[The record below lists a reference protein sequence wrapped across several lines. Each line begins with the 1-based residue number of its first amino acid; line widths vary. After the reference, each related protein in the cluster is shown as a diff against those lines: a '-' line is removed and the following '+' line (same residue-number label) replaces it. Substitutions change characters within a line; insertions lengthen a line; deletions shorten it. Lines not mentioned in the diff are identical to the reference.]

1 MTLHLGDTAPDFQTE
16 TSTGPISFHDWAG
29 DSWVVFFSHP
39 ADFTPVCT
47 TELGR
52 VGQLKD
58 EWAKRGVKTIA
69 LSVDSVADHAK
80 WTPEVESYN
89 DTTVDYP
96 IIADPDKAVAEL
108 YDMIHPGEGDTS
120 SVRSVFVIDPAKKI
134 RLTMTYPKSTGRN
147 FFEILRVVDALQEAD
162 RGECATPV
170 DWQPGDRIIVP
181 TGVSTE
187 DARQKFED
195 VQEFFP
201 YLRTAKLK
209 TEAAGGGA
217 VGCD

>member
-1 MTLHLGDTAPDFQTE
+1 MALHLGDTAPDFQAD
-16 TSTGPISFHDWAG
+16 TSAGPITFHDWAG

-58 EWAKRGVKTIA
+58 EWARRGVKPIA
-69 LSVDSVADHAK
+69 LSVDSVEDHARWK
-80 WTPEVESYN
+80 PEIESYN
-89 DTTVDYP
+89 STTVDYP
-96 IIADPDKAVAEL
+96 IIADPDKRIAEL

-147 FFEILRVVDALQEAD
+147 FLEVLRVVDALQEGD
-162 RGECATPV
+162 RGECSTPV
-170 DWQPGDRIIVP
+170 DWQPGDKVVVP
-181 TGVSTE
+181 PTMSTE
-187 DARQKFED
+187 DAKLKFDD

-201 YLRTAKLK
+201 YLRTARLK
-209 TEAAGGGA
+209 AQ
-217 VGCD
+217 

>member
-1 MTLHLGDTAPDFQTE
+1 MTLHLGDTAPDFQAD
-16 TSTGPISFHDWAG
+16 TSEGPLSFHEWAG
-29 DSWVVFFSHP
+29 DSWVVLFSHP

-58 EWAKRGVKTIA
+58 EWAARGVKTIA
-69 LSVDSVADHAK
+69 LSVDSVDDHARWK
-80 WTPEVESYN
+80 PEIESFN
-89 DTTVDYP
+89 ATSVDYP

-147 FFEILRVVDALQEAD
+147 FVEVLRVVDALQAGD
-162 RGECATPV
+162 RGGFSTPV
-170 DWQPGDRIIVP
+170 DWQPGDKVVVP
-181 TGVSTE
+181 PTMSTE
-187 DARQKFED
+187 DARGKFDD
-195 VQEFFP
+195 VEEFYP
-201 YLRTAKLK
+201 YLRTARIK
-209 TEAAGGGA
+209 A
-217 VGCD
+217 